1 MRLHRLVL
9 TVTACALLAAPAAS
23 FADNERATVNAL
35 RFGYTLPH
43 LDGLFRS
50 LPAGPM
56 PGNATARGWVRCR
69 FSGCENP
76 QANALLNDPII
87 PLLWKGQVWH
97 TSETGGF
104 LTNRTLNDSRRDFP
118 AKVSFGNAFMDSKPA
133 IVVTYPSATNP
144 PPVDRL
150 ILNCRAVRT
159 GVYLCYVYLDLAPLS
174 NQPLLLFNVIEDTL
188 NPN

>member
-1 MRLHRLVL
+1 MYPPGRPPSKGGFVVRLHRLVL
-9 TVTACALLAAPAAS
+9 IVTACALLAAPAAS

-35 RFGYTLPH
+35 RFGYTLDH

-76 QANALLNDPII
+76 QANALLNAPII

-97 TSETGGF
+97 TSDTGGT
-104 LTNRTLNDSRRDFP
+104 LTRRPPQDSRRDFP
-118 AKVSFGNAFMDSKPA
+118 CHARF
-133 IVVTYPSATNP
+133 
-144 PPVDRL
+144 
-150 ILNCRAVRT
+150 
-159 GVYLCYVYLDLAPLS
+159 
-174 NQPLLLFNVIEDTL
+174 
-188 NPN
+188 